1 MKQTNAMPTT
11 KTKLPAA
18 PQPADDEDAV
28 PENIEEFRTELAR
41 RINKFIGD
49 RKKYWRGCKEP
60 ACRRRRA
67 CLAPRI
73 RCSNAPPLPPSTPE
87 RRARTMAHVQRVLRE
102 IDARRE
108 QGE

>member
-1 MKQTNAMPTT
+1 VRAEG
-11 KTKLPAA
+11 A
-18 PQPADDEDAV
+18 P
-28 PENIEEFRTELAR
+28 
-41 RINKFIGD
+41 
-49 RKKYWRGCKEP
+49 
-60 ACRRRRA
+60 RRA
-67 CLAPRI
+67 TAI